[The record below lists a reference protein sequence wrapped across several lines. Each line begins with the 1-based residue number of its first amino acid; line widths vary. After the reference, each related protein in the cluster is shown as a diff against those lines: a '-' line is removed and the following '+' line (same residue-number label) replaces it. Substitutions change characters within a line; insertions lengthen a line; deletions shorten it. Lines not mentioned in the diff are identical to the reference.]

1 MTNTKTIA
9 SILLVCAFFSSAYA
23 DTLTG
28 RVVAVTDGDTIRVL
42 DNTKT
47 EHRVRLYGID
57 APEKAQDY
65 GQRSKQ
71 ALSDLVYNRPVRV
84 EYKARDQYGRIV
96 GKVYR
101 GSEYVN
107 LTMVENGM
115 AWHYIQYA
123 KKDDDLRQAQEK
135 AKADKRGLWERSDAV
150 PPWEFRRARRK

>member
-1 MTNTKTIA
+1 MNNGK
-9 SILLVCAFFSSAYA
+9 LVFLFLWTLHTAHA
-23 DTLTG
+23 DTLAG

-42 DNTKT
+42 DDTKT

-84 EYKARDQYGRIV
+84 EYKNRDQYGRIV

-101 GSEYVN
+101 GGEYVN
-107 LTMVENGM
+107 LTMVADGM
-115 AWHYIQYA
+115 AWHYVQYA
-123 KKDDDLRQAQEK
+123 RHDDDLQQAQEQ
-135 AKADKRGLWERSDAV
+135 AKAAKRGLWARADVV